1 MNSVFSE
8 QFLHLVKGLE
18 RIMGKYYPN
27 AYEPQCS
34 DCAHREICKYKNEYI
49 QWLKTSA
56 RAFIHDD
63 PEFPTPS
70 NADIKISC
78 KHYTKEVVTPKIAWG
93 VDGDYPGVRIEQ
105 GDYPGVWTEQD
116 LSK

>member
-1 MNSVFSE
+1 
-8 QFLHLVKGLE
+8 
-18 RIMGKYYPN
+18 MGKYYPN

-49 QWLKTSA
+49 QWLNTSA
-56 RAFIHDD
+56 KAFIHDD

-78 KHYTKEVVTPKIAWG
+78 KHYTKEVVTTPKGIAWQ
-93 VDGDYPGVRIEQ
+93 VDGNC
-105 GDYPGVWTEQD
+105 PGVWIEQD
-116 LSK
+116 LR